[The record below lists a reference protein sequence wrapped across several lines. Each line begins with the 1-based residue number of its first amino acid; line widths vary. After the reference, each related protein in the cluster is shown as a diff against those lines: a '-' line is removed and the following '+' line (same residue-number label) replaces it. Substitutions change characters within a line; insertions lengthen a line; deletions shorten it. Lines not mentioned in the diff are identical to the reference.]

1 MGPKFNRNCCGPK
14 TLLLCY
20 LNVGC
25 KQTEVLAKLNE
36 IKNISLVIA
45 DAPGLSN
52 PQVIE
57 QLQEKSQCALEEYC
71 RTQYPSQPSRFGK
84 LLLRL
89 PSLRTVSS
97 AVIEQLFFIRLVGK
111 TPIETLIRDMI
122 LSGATFQWPL
132 QPPSASTASAVAAA
146 AAAAAVANGS
156 MAAHPAASSA
166 YMSM

>member
-1 MGPKFNRNCCGPK
+1 
-14 TLLLCY
+14 LLL
-20 LNVGC
+20 LF
-25 KQTEVLAKLNE
+25 
-36 IKNISLVIA
+36 SLL

-71 RTQYPSQPSRFGK
+71 RSQYPNQPSRFGK

-132 QPPSASTASAVAAA
+132 QSQSANTASAVAAA

-156 MAAHPAASSA
+156 MSHPAASSA